1 MSLIAEEIEA
11 RLRRLLADLAAGDDA
26 PPADR
31 LRLEGLCE
39 AAVLTGEL
47 ASRDLDVLLERLHSE
62 YFDTSLS
69 ASLGADWRVYH
80 PFPQL
85 PLYMRRAPVSPSTPE

>member
-1 MSLIAEEIEA
+1 MSALAEEIEV
-11 RLRRLLADLAAGDDA
+11 RLRRLLVDLAAGDDV
-26 PPADR
+26 PPGAR

-47 ASRDLDVLLERLHSE
+47 TNRDLDDLLERLHRE
-62 YFDTSLS
+62 YLATSLS

-80 PFPQL
+80 PFPEL